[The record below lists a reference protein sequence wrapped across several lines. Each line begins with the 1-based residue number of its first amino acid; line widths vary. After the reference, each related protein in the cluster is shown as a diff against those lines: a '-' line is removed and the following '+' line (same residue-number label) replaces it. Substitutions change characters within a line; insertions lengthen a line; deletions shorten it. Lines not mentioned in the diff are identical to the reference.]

1 MRMLESFFARKDRAC
16 LHSHT
21 GVEVVSN
28 RVQGAGST
36 DTEDSHITIL

>member
-21 GVEVVSN
+21 GVEVVS